1 MDYRAVNQPMY
12 EDNTQISSVWAA
24 MDLAK
29 GDLVERSKE
38 YARLTVPS
46 ICPQDNS
53 GNTEQEHA
61 NVMIGPRVINF
72 LAHKLIGT
80 MFPHDRPFFKV
91 DLNPQVEFDL
101 SKEVEQK
108 VIDQQKVDIAARGMQ
123 VTKVA
128 MSKLNMV
135 KYRPMAIE
143 TAKHLIVT
151 GNATIR
157 RLPDNTRVVYG
168 VRDFGCFR
176 GLNGEVY
183 DIILRDISRLDGLEP
198 DVQAHVR
205 SQRVGAKHNDIV
217 TVYSRWK
224 RDGKRWKFT
233 QAVDD
238 TPMPSFSMIAEKD
251 FPLIALTWTLAKGE
265 HYGRGLVE
273 DNIAAF
279 NAIDVSTTALLEMFG
294 IAADIKFLV
303 NPGSVIDIIELIK
316 SKRGTYHYGNK
327 DDISSPEI
335 GRQKG
340 QDMQVLASTI
350 ERMERSVS
358 QAFLMSS
365 GGVRDAERVTAEE
378 IRFFAK
384 EIESAYGGLYSTMS
398 LVWQMKEAQW
408 AMSQV
413 DESIPDVLEVK
424 ISTGMDAL
432 SQETALDSLRM
443 SLSDLGLLN
452 GVPEDVRGVLSAT
465 RIAKFLFMN
474 RNLPFD
480 QFTLT
485 DEELQQR
492 AAEQQ
497 QQQQA
502 LMQMQTQQNVQ
513 TEVAKGAA
521 KG

>member
-1 MDYRAVNQPMY
+1 MDYRAGNQSLG
-12 EDNTQISSVWAA
+12 EDTTNIASVWAA
-24 MDLAK
+24 MELAK
-29 GDLVERSKE
+29 GDLVTRSKE
-38 YARLTVPS
+38 YARLTIPS
-46 ICPQDNS
+46 ICPEDNA
-53 GNTEQEHA
+53 GNTEQDHA
-61 NVMIGPRVINF
+61 NVMIGPRVVNF

-91 DLNPQVEFDL
+91 DLNPQVEFNL
-101 SKEVEQK
+101 SKTVAQK
-108 VIDQQKVDIAARGMQ
+108 VIDQQKIDIAERGIQ

-128 MSKLNMV
+128 MSKLNMI

-151 GNATIR
+151 GNGVIR
-157 RLPDNTRVVYG
+157 RLPDDTRVVYG
-168 VRDFGCFR
+168 IKDYGCFR
-176 GLNGEVY
+176 SLNGEVY
-183 DIILRDISRLDGLEP
+183 DIILRDVSRLDGMAP
-198 DVQAHVR
+198 DVQSRVK
-205 SQRVGAKHNDIV
+205 SQRVGAKDYDIV
-217 TVYSRWK
+217 TLYSRWR
-224 RDGKRWKFT
+224 RDGKRWQFT
-233 QAVDD
+233 QAVDE
-238 TPMPSFSMIAEKD
+238 TPMSTFSMVAAKD
-251 FPLIALTWTLAKGE
+251 FPLIPLTWTLAKGE
-265 HYGRGLVE
+265 HHGRGLVE

-279 NAIDVSTTALLEMFG
+279 SAIDVSTTALLEMFG

-303 NPGSVIDIIELIK
+303 NPGSVIDIVELINA
-316 SKRGTYHYGNK
+316 KRGSYHYGNEG
-327 DDISSPEI
+327 DITSPEI

-340 QDMQVLASTI
+340 QDMQVLSSTI
-350 ERMERSVS
+350 ERLERSVS

-398 LVWQMKEAQW
+398 LVWQLHEAQW
-408 AMSQV
+408 AMAKV
-413 DESIPDVLEVK
+413 DQSIPDVLEVK

-432 SQETALDSLRM
+432 SQETALDSLRL

-452 GVPEDVRGVLSAT
+452 AVPEDVRGVLSAT

-485 DEELQQR
+485 DQEIAQRQQQ
-492 AAEQQ
+492 EQ

>member
-1 MDYRAVNQPMY
+1 
-12 EDNTQISSVWAA
+12 
-24 MDLAK
+24 
-29 GDLVERSKE
+29 
-38 YARLTVPS
+38 
-46 ICPQDNS
+46 
-53 GNTEQEHA
+53 
-61 NVMIGPRVINF
+61 
-72 LAHKLIGT
+72 
-80 MFPHDRPFFKV
+80 
-91 DLNPQVEFDL
+91 
-101 SKEVEQK
+101 
-108 VIDQQKVDIAARGMQ
+108 MQ
-123 VTKVA
+123 V
-128 MSKLNMV
+128 
-135 KYRPMAIE
+135 R
-143 TAKHLIVT
+143 
-151 GNATIR
+151 
-157 RLPDNTRVVYG
+157 
-168 VRDFGCFR
+168 
-176 GLNGEVY
+176 
-183 DIILRDISRLDGLEP
+183 
-198 DVQAHVR
+198 
-205 SQRVGAKHNDIV
+205 
-217 TVYSRWK
+217 
-224 RDGKRWKFT
+224 
-233 QAVDD
+233 
-238 TPMPSFSMIAEKD
+238 
-251 FPLIALTWTLAKGE
+251 
-265 HYGRGLVE
+265 
-273 DNIAAF
+273 
-279 NAIDVSTTALLEMFG
+279 
-294 IAADIKFLV
+294 
-303 NPGSVIDIIELIK
+303 
-316 SKRGTYHYGNK
+316 
-327 DDISSPEI
+327 
-335 GRQKG
+335 
-340 QDMQVLASTI
+340 ASTI
-350 ERMERSVS
+350 ERMERAVS